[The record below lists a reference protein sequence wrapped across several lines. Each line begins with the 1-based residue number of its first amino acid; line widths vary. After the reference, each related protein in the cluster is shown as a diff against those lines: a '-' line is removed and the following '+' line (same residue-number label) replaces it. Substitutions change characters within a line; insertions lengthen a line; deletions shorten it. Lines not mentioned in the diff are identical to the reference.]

1 MTVRKAKCDQGTVLH
16 GRGTAKEMQH
26 WGFDPV
32 AEREAQIALFAKG
45 YDEGLDY
52 LRANG
57 FIKQT
62 Q

>member
-1 MTVRKAKCDQGTVLH
+1 MSDRKAKCDRGTQMN
-16 GRGTAKEMQH
+16 GKGTAKELQH

-52 LRANG
+52 LRAHG
-57 FIKQT
+57 FI
-62 Q
+62 